1 VNAGASYDGTAVD
14 NTRLSVYGTPKP
26 ETSLPQLEAA
36 IDAVLTDVVEHGV
49 TAEELERSK
58 NRMIADSVYAND
70 NQRTLA
76 QWYGSS
82 LATGATVEQVRTWPD
97 RIRDVSAEA
106 VHDAARRWLDKRRS
120 VTGYLVK
127 ESRHEENRS

>member
-1 VNAGASYDGTAVD
+1 GPRTVTLVGRPAPQPSVTRYFLVPSSKTARPGESEALDVLTHILGRGANSRLYQTLVIDKGIAVNTGASYDGTAVD

-70 NQRTLA
+70 N
-76 QWYGSS
+76 
-82 LATGATVEQVRTWPD
+82 
-97 RIRDVSAEA
+97 
-106 VHDAARRWLDKRRS
+106 
-120 VTGYLVK
+120 
-127 ESRHEENRS
+127 